1 MKQIVKINIK
11 GSDLT
16 ALESMLDSFNLK
28 VQRVIGDW
36 MILTGNPSDVI
47 AFEET
52 SGITTYAPF

>member
-36 MILTGNPSDVI
+36 MILTD
-47 AFEET
+47 
-52 SGITTYAPF
+52 